1 LKHSC
6 ATVETLV
13 NFVRDLMER
22 VAKIEQNVTP
32 LKDALGFL
40 QGLYYSALAQSITL
54 TPPKI

>member
-32 LKDALGFL
+32 LKDAPLRERGRREE
-40 QGLYYSALAQSITL
+40 
-54 TPPKI
+54 